1 MWCMLSIYV
10 VYVQYTWCM
19 LIVLGICFIYVQ
31 HTWCMLSALVEYR
44 LCMFSIYSVCEVY
57 VVYGVYMWSIHGV
70 HVLPI
75 GLRELCL
82 DYVVHVEYA

>member
-31 HTWCMLSALVEYR
+31 HIRGVCALVEYM
-44 LCMFSIYSVCEVY
+44 LCMFSIIVY
-57 VVYGVYMWSIHGV
+57 
-70 HVLPI
+70 
-75 GLRELCL
+75 
-82 DYVVHVEYA
+82 